1 LYYVILGIVLPTLD
15 LSICGTLVSAI
26 SMYSKNRSFVLPLLL
41 FPIILPITS
50 PIISLNIKLLEG
62 ELLSLVLMEIL
73 FLVAH
78 AILMFS
84 ILILV
89 SEELLS
95 E

>member
-1 LYYVILGIVLPTLD
+1 
-15 LSICGTLVSAI
+15 
-26 SMYSKNRSFVLPLLL
+26 
-41 FPIILPITS
+41 
-50 PIISLNIKLLEG
+50 
-62 ELLSLVLMEIL
+62 LVLMEIL